1 MHRAEVQFM
10 VGLLLGLANEKKQTK
25 NESIPQNGCAP
36 CKYPDNKHTVL
47 CTHEQFCMALQLSSP
62 IRAELIVYKTS
73 SDTINYV
80 NYRHSDAD
88 SSATDVVFLPL
99 IHLSSPS

>member
-10 VGLLLGLANEKKQTK
+10 VGLLLGLANEKNKQK
-25 NESIPQNGCAP
+25 MNPYPKNGCAP